1 MLYKQGI
8 GLGVPLTPVMYLT
21 SNCSNC
27 GILFKKEC
35 LGHLKA
41 HLFGHWRMYQWWK
54 EGYDFASSCNYM
66 YTYLYFLFYDQ
77 CNNFHTILLVATFWI
92 LTFQWQCVVPPPPQ
106 EGIFLRPFS
115 LWKFQLIF
123 IHFLKFFGLWVP
135 HHQEFSIPSVG
146 GGVWI
151 FSGTTQ
157 CNTMHF
163 KGYISC
169 TLLNYL
175 I

>member
-1 MLYKQGI
+1 MFQLQEFNPILVPDEWCCTSRVII

-77 CNNFHTILLVATFWI
+77 CSNFHSILLVATFWI
-92 LTFQWQCVVPPPPQ
+92 LTFQWQCVVPPP
-106 EGIFLRPFS
+106 LRRDFPKTLFP
-115 LWKFQLIF
+115 LEI
-123 IHFLKFFGLWVP
+123 
-135 HHQEFSIPSVG
+135 SINLHTPP
-146 GGVWI
+146 
-151 FSGTTQ
+151 
-157 CNTMHF
+157 
-163 KGYISC
+163 
-169 TLLNYL
+169 
-175 I
+175 